1 MSILNFK
8 SVPNNQQKYQGINF
22 QDDIKYNQVDETK
35 FYACARKLESSAT
48 LKEDIISKNILRLV
62 R

>member
-35 FYACARKLESSAT
+35 FYACARKLESST
-48 LKEDIISKNILRLV
+48 T
-62 R
+62 